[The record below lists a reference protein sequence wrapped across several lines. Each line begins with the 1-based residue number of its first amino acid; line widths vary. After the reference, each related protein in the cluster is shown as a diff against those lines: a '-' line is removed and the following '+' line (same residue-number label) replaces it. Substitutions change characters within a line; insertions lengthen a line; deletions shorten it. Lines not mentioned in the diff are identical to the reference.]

1 MMKKKT
7 KLEKLNSIRYISY
20 FVYSLLVLYTHGTL
34 AGQCLSLASIII
46 YLLSYAFLSV
56 ALYYFLLFFNS
67 KEINEN
73 KVEKLQL
80 NFQRTYLKDL
90 IVVLIISYFVVS
102 SFDKTCSLQDK
113 IAVAALVF
121 VPGLILNYII
131 TKKVYSLK
139 D

>member
-1 MMKKKT
+1 
-7 KLEKLNSIRYISY
+7 
-20 FVYSLLVLYTHGTL
+20 
-34 AGQCLSLASIII
+34 
-46 YLLSYAFLSV
+46 V

>member
-34 AGQCLSLASIII
+34 AGQSLASIII